1 MQKTNDEKDI
11 LKRVNQLRGL
21 LAIVVMLSHIW
32 GYTGIVYLIPFN
44 KVVTIAV
51 GFFFFLSGYG
61 MTISSGLKDDYL
73 RGIIKVKIPYLI
85 SISILAYLLSGIFEL
100 ILKRWCDINIF
111 MPISL
116 KKYFITTNWYVYE
129 LLGFYLLFI
138 IVKKFVSERYQLL
151 IVATAS
157 VIGFIILFNSGL
169 VEAYY
174 NSIIGF
180 WFGMLCGKYGCIV
193 LMDRYKKGY
202 IIGII
207 ILVGAF
213 VGMFIFDKRSM
224 LFASVR
230 NAAAV
235 GAIIVVIYII
245 RMINTD
251 YSLLRSISSIS
262 PELYFYH
269 MPIAL
274 LLSYILNDSYV
285 YMTVVIIISFLVAIV
300 IHPVN
305 NKIQIIIK
313 RGIN

>member
-1 MQKTNDEKDI
+1 
-11 LKRVNQLRGL
+11 
-21 LAIVVMLSHIW
+21 
-32 GYTGIVYLIPFN
+32 
-44 KVVTIAV
+44 
-51 GFFFFLSGYG
+51 
-61 MTISSGLKDDYL
+61 
-73 RGIIKVKIPYLI
+73 
-85 SISILAYLLSGIFEL
+85 
-100 ILKRWCDINIF
+100 
-111 MPISL
+111 
-116 KKYFITTNWYVYE
+116 
-129 LLGFYLLFI
+129 
-138 IVKKFVSERYQLL
+138 
-151 IVATAS
+151 
-157 VIGFIILFNSGL
+157 
-169 VEAYY
+169 
-174 NSIIGF
+174 
-180 WFGMLCGKYGCIV
+180 
-193 LMDRYKKGY
+193 MDRYKKGY